1 MHSGSTEE
9 TPTMRSTLIRAV
21 LVAVLSITTTLGLL
35 SSVVATASTT
45 VTATTELNVR
55 AKPSTKATIVGS
67 LHRGQSV
74 KARSDSGGWTKIT
87 YKGKTAYVSS
97 RYLTKGEELPAGD
110 DVGKG
115 KVMTTTTEVNLRE
128 GPALSEDVVAV
139 LDEGTKVTQTGK
151 TAKGWTE
158 VTAGSKRGWVS
169 TQYLAPADVKDGLP
183 AVTGTRTAT
192 VDLNVRA
199 TSDEDSKLLGLARKG
214 TKVSITGTTDNARA
228 QIIFEGKIGWVLA
241 KYLSNGDTDEP
252 TAPALPAVTGTR
264 YATADLTIRTT
275 SGSDFVDLGDIAKGT
290 KISITGVNE
299 HKRAQI
305 IWDGA
310 VRWVTAQYLSKT
322 KQSSGTGGS
331 SAGSDEGPEA
341 ERRQGPQGRA
351 RELAADQDDRHGASR
366 RAPRPPVRAGPR
378 PDDPE
383 LQVEGRQAARPRPVP
398 LAPEASHRARD
409 QLHHLGPAHL
419 ERAARQP
426 GVAFDGQPRQ
436 RQRQPQEPRARH
448 RARQGVCAD
457 LIRAPEQGRSATAP
471 AGPPR

>member
-1 MHSGSTEE
+1 
-9 TPTMRSTLIRAV
+9 MRSTLIRAV
-21 LVAVLSITTTLGLL
+21 LVAVLSITTTLGLM

-97 RYLTKGEELPAGD
+97 RYLTKGEELPVGD

-115 KVMTTTTEVNLRE
+115 KVMTTTTETNLRE
-128 GPALSEDVVAV
+128 GPALSEDVVTV
-139 LDEGTKVTQTGK
+139 LDEGTEVIQTGK

-158 VTAGSKRGWVS
+158 VTVGSKRGWVS
-169 TQYLAPADVKDGLP
+169 TQYLTPADVKGGLP

-199 TSDEDSKLLGLARKG
+199 TSDEDSKLIGLARKG
-214 TKVSITGTTDNARA
+214 TKVSITGATDNARA
-228 QIIFEGKIGWVLA
+228 QIIFEGEIGWVLA
-241 KYLSNGDTDEP
+241 KYLSNGDTTEP

-290 KISITGVNE
+290 KISITGVTEN
-299 HKRAQI
+299 KRAQI

-310 VRWVTAQYLSKT
+310 VRWVTAQYLSRT
-322 KQSSGTGGS
+322 KPSNGSGGG
-331 SAGSDEGPEA
+331 SAGSSKGLKPNGVKVLNAVRENW
-341 ERRQGPQGRA
+341 PQIKTIGTVRPDALPDHPSGRA
-351 RELAADQDDRHGASR
+351 LDLMIPNYKSKAGKKLGHDLSRWLQKRHTELGINYIIWDQHIWNVQRDSQGWRSMASR
-366 RAPRPPVRAGPR
+366 GSDSANHKNHVHVTVLAKGYAP
-378 PDDPE
+378 
-383 LQVEGRQAARPRPVP
+383 
-398 LAPEASHRARD
+398 
-409 QLHHLGPAHL
+409 
-419 ERAARQP
+419 
-426 GVAFDGQPRQ
+426 
-436 RQRQPQEPRARH
+436 
-448 RARQGVCAD
+448 
-457 LIRAPEQGRSATAP
+457 I
-471 AGPPR
+471 